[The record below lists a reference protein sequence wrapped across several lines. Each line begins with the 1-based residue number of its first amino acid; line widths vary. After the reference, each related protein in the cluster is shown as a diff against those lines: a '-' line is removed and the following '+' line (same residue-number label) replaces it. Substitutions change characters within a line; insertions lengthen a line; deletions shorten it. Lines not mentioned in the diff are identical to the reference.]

1 MHKEAPWCAPA
12 GWGTF
17 MPRSIEIDRFGEK
30 LGLMRDRLSLS
41 RVQLAQAAGVD
52 KSVAA
57 RWISGRARP
66 NDQSIVRL
74 TDLVRRQISD
84 FSRSDWNLTVADFA
98 VRLNLPL
105 PKQPD
110 QGDGAWSPA
119 FDENVALYGGLW
131 LFTHSSFTGMRRLFG
146 FLLDV
151 RAEDGN
157 LGFELGYGYGY
168 RARGSVVVDRGKL
181 CLEGHAVMHPHEV
194 WPIYLVLNGVQI
206 FPAAVIDGLILSWCR
221 DIAHTPTALR
231 TIGWRLASHV
241 PDPVV
246 AHRRFETAVAHFE
259 PENEAGRLQDHL
271 PEWVRTEIFD
281 MPSLPAHGALRV
293 PPERSLA
300 VEEMTLALVEPPD
313 GPRRQVLSALGAL
326 FAPVLGH
333 AWVPVG
339 GARLE

>member
-1 MHKEAPWCAPA
+1 
-12 GWGTF
+12 
-17 MPRSIEIDRFGEK
+17 MPRSSEIDRFDEK

-57 RWISGRARP
+57 RWISGRVRP
-66 NDQSIVRL
+66 GDQSIVRL
-74 TDLVRRQISD
+74 TDLMRRQITG
-84 FSRSDWNLTVADFA
+84 FCRSDWDLTVAEFA
-98 VRLNLPL
+98 TRLGMTA

-110 QGDGAWSPA
+110 QTDAAWLPELA
-119 FDENVALYGGLW
+119 ENVSLYGGLW
-131 LFTHSSFTGMRRLFG
+131 LLTHTSFTGMRRLFG
-146 FLLDV
+146 CLLEL
-151 RAEDGN
+151 RAEDGSF
-157 LGFELGYGYGY
+157 GFELGYGYGY
-168 RARGSVVVDRGKL
+168 RARGSVVADRGKL
-181 CLEGHAVMHPHEV
+181 CLAGHAIMHPHEV

-206 FPAAVIDGLILSWCR
+206 YRAAVIDGILLSWCR

-231 TIGWRLASHV
+231 TIGWRLAPHV

-259 PENEAGRLQDHL
+259 PENEAGRLQDYL

-293 PPERSLA
+293 PSERSLA

-326 FAPVLGH
+326 FAPVLGP

-339 GARLE
+339 DARLD